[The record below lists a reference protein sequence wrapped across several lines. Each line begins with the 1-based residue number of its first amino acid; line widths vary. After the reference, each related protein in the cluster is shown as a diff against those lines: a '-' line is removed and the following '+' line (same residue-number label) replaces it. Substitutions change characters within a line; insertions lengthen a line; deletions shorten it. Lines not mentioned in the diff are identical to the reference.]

1 MGVVYFELSM
11 SLDGFVTGP
20 NVSVDNPLGDGGE
33 HLHDWMFE
41 GKTAEESMEF
51 EEKVFAP
58 SGAIVM
64 GRRML
69 DLGIGPWGDNPTF
82 HMPVFV
88 VTNRP
93 HDLIV
98 KEGGTTYYFV
108 TDGLEAAFE
117 QARKAAGN
125 KDIAIVG
132 GADIVRQ
139 CLDRGL
145 VEEARLNLIPILLG
159 SGTRLFEGV
168 DAGNLHFALVQVVEA
183 DGVVHLTY
191 RVMG

>member
-20 NVSVDNPLGDGGE
+20 GVSVDNPLGDGGE

-41 GKTAEESMEF
+41 GRTDEESAEF
-51 EEKVFAP
+51 QEKAFAP

-82 HMPVFV
+82 HLPVFV

-93 HDLIV
+93 HDPIL
-98 KEGGTTYYFV
+98 KEGGTTYNFV
-108 TDGLEAAFE
+108 TGGLETAFE
-117 QARKAAGN
+117 RARQAAGN

-145 VEEARLNLIPILLG
+145 VEEARLNLIPLVLG

-168 DAGNLHFALVQVVEA
+168 DPSNLRFAIARVIEER
-183 DGVVHLTY
+183 GVVHLTF
-191 RVMG
+191 RVS